1 LGLSVSSVVCGGRG
15 ATDGLRRG
23 MLGGGCGVERVAL
36 EMRRSMLGGVAM
48 LAARLVEGFAD
59 GRAGGR

>member
-1 LGLSVSSVVCGGRG
+1 
-15 ATDGLRRG
+15 

-36 EMRRSMLGGVAM
+36 EMRQGMLGGVAM

-59 GRAGGR
+59 GQAGGW